1 MSDAGPGPD
10 ERDGVGGR
18 ELDRRIWALA
28 GPAVLTLAAEPLYL
42 LADTAVV
49 GRIGTEALAGLA
61 LASTLLIFAS
71 GMFVFLSFG
80 TAATVARLLGA
91 GEHREA
97 SEQSV
102 QGVWLGLA
110 CGLGGAAVLGVFG
123 GPLLRLFGAT
133 DAVVDDALLYL
144 HISLVGLPAAT
155 IALAATGAL
164 RGHLDTR
171 TPLVVTVAAN
181 TVNLVLELLLVFG
194 LGWGLAGSAAGT
206 VVARWGAATVYV
218 LVVMRRWVHH
228 DVPVRPD
235 RRRIRGLAVV
245 GRDLFVRTVALRAA
259 FTAATVLAARRG
271 TAALAAYQIAFQWWS
286 FLAYVLDALEAAAQ
300 SLVGR
305 ALGSAD
311 RALARRTSARILAW
325 SAGLGTVLGLAT
337 IACRSPITALFTD
350 QADITALVASSLVW
364 VGLMQP
370 VNGVSFALD
379 GVLVG
384 AGDQRFLAGAMVGSL
399 AVLLAGGAVI
409 TAADTPLWGL
419 WAALSVFM
427 LSRVVVLG
435 WRYRTPRWER
445 VGPVRPA

>member
-1 MSDAGPGPD
+1 
-10 ERDGVGGR
+10 
-18 ELDRRIWALA
+18 
-28 GPAVLTLAAEPLYL
+28 
-42 LADTAVV
+42 
-49 GRIGTEALAGLA
+49 LAGLA

-91 GEHREA
+91 GESREA

-102 QGVWLGLA
+102 QGLWLGLL
-110 CGLGGAAVLGVFG
+110 CGLFGAAVLGVFS
-123 GPLLRLFGAT
+123 GPLVRIFGAT

-144 HISLVGLPAAT
+144 RISLVGLPAAT

-181 TVNLVLELLLVFG
+181 TVNLGLELLLVFG

-206 VVARWGAATVYV
+206 VVAQWGAATVYV
-218 LVVMRRWVHH
+218 LVVTRRWVHG

-235 RRRIRGLAVV
+235 RHRIRGLAVV

-286 FLAYVLDALEAAAQ
+286 VLAYVLDALEASAQ

-305 ALGSAD
+305 ALGSSD
-311 RALARRTSARILAW
+311 RALARRTSGRILAW
-325 SAGLGTVLGLAT
+325 SAGLGTVLGLVT
-337 IACRSPITALFTD
+337 IVCRSPITSLFTD
-350 QADITALVASSLVW
+350 QADITALVASSLAW

-370 VNGVSFALD
+370 VNGVAFALD

-399 AVLLAGGAVI
+399 AVLLVAGAVV
-409 TAADTPLWGL
+409 TAADTGLGGL

-435 WRYRTPRWER
+435 WRYLTPRWER